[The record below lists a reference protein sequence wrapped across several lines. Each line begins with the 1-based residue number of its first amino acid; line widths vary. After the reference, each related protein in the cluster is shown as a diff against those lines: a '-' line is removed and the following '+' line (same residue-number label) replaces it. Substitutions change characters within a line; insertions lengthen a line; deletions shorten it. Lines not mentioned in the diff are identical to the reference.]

1 MSLTKASLT
10 RCWKKHEISRKSAGI
25 GSWTASELMHRL
37 WVSGLSWYLARST
50 CPQKEKV
57 LLQWYN
63 RRWTTR
69 WRRGGRT
76 REKTVKL
83 SKHQLCTMVICAAMY
98 LCVLYSPMCWQWSQ
112 QMYLQVRFV
121 IAGVQVGL
129 PANESS
135 CSQEGW
141 GGRCNQK
148 FLLKGTEN
156 NVSFAGL
163 RNAVEINL
171 VPKSV

>member
-1 MSLTKASLT
+1 
-10 RCWKKHEISRKSAGI
+10 
-25 GSWTASELMHRL
+25 
-37 WVSGLSWYLARST
+37 
-50 CPQKEKV
+50 
-57 LLQWYN
+57 
-63 RRWTTR
+63 
-69 WRRGGRT
+69 
-76 REKTVKL
+76 
-83 SKHQLCTMVICAAMY
+83 
-98 LCVLYSPMCWQWSQ
+98 
-112 QMYLQVRFV
+112 MYLQVRFV

-141 GGRCNQK
+141 GERCSQK

-156 NVSFAGL
+156 TVSFAGL